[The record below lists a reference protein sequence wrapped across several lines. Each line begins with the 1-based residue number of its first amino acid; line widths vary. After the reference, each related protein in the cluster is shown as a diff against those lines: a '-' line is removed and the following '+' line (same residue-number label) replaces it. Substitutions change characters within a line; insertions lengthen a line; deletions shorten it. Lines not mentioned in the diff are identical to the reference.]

1 VKPLLRAC
9 QLRASLTYAR
19 LPCSR
24 LRAARLPR
32 ARLWAARPAAAFLA
46 VFFLA
51 AFLATGPRAF
61 AADEQAQA
69 VERVRQTLLY
79 GIDSQVLEAVQRIA
93 SSRDGRFTKELAI
106 VLSDTR
112 SADLKKAILGVF
124 DDQGLKEGEAV
135 ARQIVGDTEHPTG
148 DLLVEAI
155 HYLSVIKAAG
165 LAPLLIPLIDS
176 PDAAVAST
184 AIRTCGTTGDAACA
198 AALETKLRSQ
208 DFPDARRPDVILA
221 LGELKDQK
229 AVDDLIAIAKNTDDD
244 KIQRVYAAD
253 ALGKI
258 GDARAMPVLK
268 AMFDEKDAL
277 VRAYAAS
284 ALAHFS
290 VTDVFPMLIQGLKDD
305 DWKVREQ
312 CAKALMGTLSPGEAD
327 TALPILEYKARYDP
341 ISQVR
346 VAAIKAIGAMGGT
359 RGDDT
364 LAMLYQRAGIPPETR
379 ENALKTLATR
389 SLSRAIDAAK
399 AVLAAEGKG
408 VDQRSIEATARVLSE
423 VQGAGLKDI
432 FTTMLSSADAV
443 VRAYAVRGIGTNGFS
458 DLKDRLKDMAQKDP
472 SPLVQREAEKA
483 LAKL

>member
-1 VKPLLRAC
+1 V
-9 QLRASLTYAR
+9 ST
-19 LPCSR
+19 
-24 LRAARLPR
+24 R
-32 ARLWAARPAAAFLA
+32 ARLRGVSFIVAA
-46 VFFLA
+46 LA
-51 AFLATGPRAF
+51 ALLAAGPSAF
-61 AADEQAQA
+61 AADDQAQA

-79 GIDSQVLEAVQRIA
+79 GIDSQVLETVQRIQ
-93 SSRDGRFTKELAI
+93 STRDGRFTKELAT
-106 VLSDTR
+106 VLTQTR

-124 DDQGLKEGEAV
+124 EDQGLKEGEAT
-135 ARQIVGDTEHPTG
+135 ARQIVADTEHPTG
-148 DLLVEAI
+148 DLLMEAI

-165 LAPLLIPLIDS
+165 IAPLLIPLIDS
-176 PDAAVAST
+176 PDRAVASE

-198 AALETKLRSQ
+198 AALETKLKSP
-208 DFPDARRPDVILA
+208 DFPDAKRPDVILA

-229 AVDDLIAIAKNTDDD
+229 AVDDLIAIAKNTDND

-312 CAKALMGTLSPGEAD
+312 CAKALTGTLSPGEAD
-327 TALPILEYKARYDP
+327 SALPILEYKAHYDP
-341 ISQVR
+341 VSQVR
-346 VAAIKAIGAMGGT
+346 VAAIKAIGAMGGS
-359 RGDDT
+359 RGEDT
-364 LAMLYQRAGIPPETR
+364 LAALYQGAGFPPETR
-379 ENALKTLATR
+379 ENALKALAAR
-389 SLSRAIDAAK
+389 SVSRAVDAAK
-399 AVLAAEGKG
+399 AVMAAEGKNT
-408 VDQRSIEATARVLSE
+408 DQRPIEATARVLSE
-423 VQGAGLKDI
+423 AKGAGLRDV
-432 FTTMLSSADAV
+432 FATMLSSPDAV
-443 VRAYAVRGIGTNGFS
+443 VRAYAARGVGANGFS
-458 DLKDRLKDMAQKDP
+458 DLKDRLKDMSQKDP